1 MKAEFITSVNEG
13 LFFTRKASL
22 EKMDLEQC
30 TNYAFLILCA
40 LNVLRHEKETMAF
53 AADYASKTLLYGVF
67 KGFRSTA
74 TDLYNLLAIL
84 QDPNQA
90 NLEKLKQHSSNMFI
104 AQRIHMPVLQTKSY
118 LRDVAMGKLDENKD
132 RQFFFKLD
140 QGLNIT
146 NNDYSAIR
154 RLTSDWHKLDNRQ
167 RKLAMTR
174 LLLALRHMGTSDILK
189 QLEHLSRSKN
199 YEIKDVCDPET
210 GENCDVKSSTV
221 EKPKK
226 KSGIGSAISKGLA
239 ISAAAALG
247 GAVLGYALT
256 RGKK

>member
-1 MKAEFITSVNEG
+1 MKAEFINSINEG
-13 LFFTRKASL
+13 LFFTKKASL

-30 TNYAFLILCA
+30 ANYAFLILCT
-40 LNVLRHEKETMAF
+40 LNILRHEKDTMAF
-53 AADYASKTLLYGVF
+53 ASDYASKTLLYGVF

-84 QDPNQA
+84 QDPNEA
-90 NLEKLKQHSSNMFI
+90 NLAKLKNHSSNEII

-118 LRDVAMGKLDENKD
+118 LRDLAMGKINEDKD

-140 QGLNIT
+140 KGLNIS

-154 RLTSDWHKLDNRQ
+154 RLSADWHKLDNRQ

-174 LLLALRHMGTSDILK
+174 LLLALRHMGSSDILK
-189 QLEHLSRSKN
+189 QLEMLSRTKG
-199 YEIKDVCDPET
+199 YEIKDVCNPET
-210 GENCDVKSSTV
+210 GKNCEVKP
-221 EKPKK
+221 EKTG
-226 KSGIGSAISKGLA
+226 KSGSIVGAIGKGLA

-256 RGKK
+256 RDKKH